1 MHAPR
6 DYRLPAILLIAVLLR
21 LALVS
26 GGGQFFFGDEGRHER
41 GVALYLALRA
51 GDASGLG
58 AALAR
63 PEHIGFTLLGAGLTG
78 LQHLTAQLGPY
89 RDWQRP
95 ENVTFTFPLAAA
107 WLALF
112 SVLNIWLVHRI
123 ARRAGADETTAVWAA
138 LLMACSNTGFYYA
151 RHFLPY
157 DAALSCALLA
167 VWLGLDGRRSL
178 ATGLLAGAAYHVYNG
193 YWYLVP
199 VVLALH
205 ALEADPGRS
214 RLRRLCWA
222 GAGAALARLGPIL
235 TGRVAAGPAYWQ
247 TMVAFSG
254 TVNQGRYTEGW
265 SLPWE
270 YFWHSEGWFGLAVLL
285 GLVAAWVVARRSG
298 VPIGRQARVGLA
310 GAVMSYAWLVLFSVG
325 LEKFIVYARSV
336 KPLVPFLCLA
346 GGWAVARLLADRR
359 RAQVGAAVCC
369 ALAAIQ
375 FAPHFAMT
383 FPAET
388 ERRILREF
396 GNPKHSLSVAG
407 SLYAPLALPVQRPDL
422 VLVNA
427 QLLYPVRDY
436 IGYPAGTTLVSLE
449 HPLSYPPFQ
458 YESHNPRERALL
470 RSHDIRLRLIQLS
483 EPASVPADL
492 PPALRFTAADRPD
505 GHH

>member
-6 DYRLPAILLIAVLLR
+6 DYRLPAILLIAVVLR

-41 GVALYLALRA
+41 GVALYQALRA

-78 LQHLTAQLGPY
+78 LQHLTAQFGPY
-89 RDWQRP
+89 HDWQRP
-95 ENVTFTFPLAAA
+95 ENISFTFPLAAG

-112 SVLNIWLVHRI
+112 SVLNIWLVQRI
-123 ARRAGADETTAVWAA
+123 ARRAGADATTAVWAA

-167 VWLGLDGRRSL
+167 VWVGLDGRRSL

-205 ALEADPGRS
+205 ALEADPERS
-214 RLRRLCWA
+214 RFRRLTWA
-222 GAGAALARLGPIL
+222 ATGAVLAVSVPIL
-235 TGRVAAGPAYWQ
+235 AGLAVAGPDYGR
-247 TMVAFSG
+247 TMLAFSG
-254 TVNQGRYTEGW
+254 TVNQGNYTEGW

-270 YFWHSEGWFGLAVLL
+270 YFWHSEGWLGLAVLL
-285 GLVAAWVVARRSG
+285 GLAAGILLARRAG
-298 VPIGRQARVGLA
+298 TPLGRLARLGLA
-310 GAVMSYAWLVLFSVG
+310 GAVMSYGWLVLFSVG
-325 LEKFIVYARSV
+325 LGKFVVYGRSV

-346 GGWAVARLLADRR
+346 GGWAAARLLADRR
-359 RAQVGAAVCC
+359 KAQVVAAGAATLAVC
-369 ALAAIQ
+369 Q
-375 FAPHFAMT
+375 FAPHFSRV
-383 FPAET
+383 FPAEM
-388 ERRILREF
+388 EVRILRDF
-396 GNPKHSLSVAG
+396 GNTKHSLTVTG
-407 SLYAPLALPVQRPDL
+407 SLYIPLALPVQRPDL

-427 QLLYPVRDY
+427 QPLYPVRDY
-436 IGYPAGTTLVSLE
+436 IGYPAGVSLVSLE
-449 HPLSYPPFQ
+449 HPLAYLPFQ
-458 YESHNPRERALL
+458 YEGHGPRERALL
-470 RSHDIRLRLIQLS
+470 RSHDIRMRLIKLS
-483 EPASVPADL
+483 QPASVPVDL
-492 PPALRFTAADRPD
+492 PLDLRFTAADRPD
-505 GHH
+505 GHR